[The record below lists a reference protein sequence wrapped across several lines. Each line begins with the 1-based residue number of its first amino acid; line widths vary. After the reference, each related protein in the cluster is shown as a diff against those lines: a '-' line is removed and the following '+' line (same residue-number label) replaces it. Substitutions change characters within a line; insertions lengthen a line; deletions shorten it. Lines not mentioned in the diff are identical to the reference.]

1 MKKFT
6 LALVAGLVMFMA
18 GCAPTNALRN
28 VADMSDSMNRISS
41 NTGAS
46 NTDNAGNS
54 SAYGA
59 HAGDAHYIQDD
70 DWFYSDRE
78 FETGWIRV
86 ELAKMLQAPTPE
98 TKNEG
103 KFMDVK
109 DGKEVWSSH
118 YWKTRIAQPSDI
130 KMGAV
135 MIIFDYGSGDFYI
148 KPQDQ
153 DRARTHDWFMA
164 KITDTS
170 TLYQNYVMVSGGY
183 KVKTDNLRVIIK

>member
-1 MKKFT
+1 MKKIT
-6 LALVAGLVMFMA
+6 LAFIAGSILFLM
-18 GCAPTNALRN
+18 GCAPTMALRN

-41 NTGAS
+41 NTGVS
-46 NTDNAGNS
+46 GTGTGTS
-54 SAYGA
+54 TAYGA
-59 HAGDAHYIQDD
+59 SAGDMHYIQAD
-70 DWFYSDRE
+70 DWFYSDRD
-78 FETGWIRV
+78 FESGWIRV

-98 TKNEG
+98 TRNEG

-118 YWKTRIAQPSDI
+118 YWQTRIAEPSEI

-135 MIIFDYGSGDFYI
+135 MIIFDYAKGDIYVR
-148 KPQDQ
+148 PETQEYS
-153 DRARTHDWFMA
+153 RTHDWFMA

-183 KVKTDNLRVIIK
+183 KVKTDNLRVIK